1 MSGPHISPTIADL
14 RAQVKDWRRQ
24 GLSVAMVP
32 TMGALHEGHLSL
44 MREALSRA
52 DRCIV
57 SIFVNPAQF
66 APTEDLDKY
75 PRQLERDIERLAE
88 VGVQLA
94 FTPTPAEIYP
104 AGFATKV
111 SVAGPSAG
119 LETDFRPHFF
129 EGVATVVTK
138 LLLQAAPD
146 CAVFGQKDYQQLCV
160 VQQLCRDL
168 DIPVEIIGAPT
179 VRDEHGLAMSS
190 RNAYLDEAQLTIARK
205 LNVILRTASS
215 AISRGA
221 DPEQEAAKAGQALLD
236 AGFRSVDYVAARESG
251 SLGPWQPSTE
261 GRLLV
266 AAWLGSTRLI
276 DNVEIAAVA

>member
-44 MREALSRA
+44 MRESLSRA

-138 LLLQAAPD
+138 LLLQTAPD

-205 LNVILRTASS
+205 LNVILRTASR